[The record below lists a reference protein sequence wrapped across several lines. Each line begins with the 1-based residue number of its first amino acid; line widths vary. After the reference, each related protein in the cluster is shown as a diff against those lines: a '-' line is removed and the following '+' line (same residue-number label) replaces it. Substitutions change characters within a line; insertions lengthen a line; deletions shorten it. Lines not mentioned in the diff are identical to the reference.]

1 MLQLMKVVAK
11 PENTGSRAHEGKPM
25 KEFKYSTKQSLSWN
39 TTEALNKSSKESI
52 LAIWTKWNASN
63 SNKTDIDRACE
74 IL

>member
-52 LAIWTKWNASN
+52 LAIWTK
-63 SNKTDIDRACE
+63 
-74 IL
+74 